1 MRQRGTIIKHFT
13 RKKTRL
19 HTLFFDY
26 MFDKKKRKRAHIPN
40 SKSRLQALSKKLQVI
55 FQTTAKGRLCRK
67 PFIPLVFQRNM
78 LLL

>member
-26 MFDKKKRKRAHIPN
+26 MFDIKIEKERTSRIQRA
-40 SKSRLQALSKKLQVI
+40 
-55 FQTTAKGRLCRK
+55 GYK
-67 PFIPLVFQRNM
+67 PFPKNCK
-78 LLL
+78 